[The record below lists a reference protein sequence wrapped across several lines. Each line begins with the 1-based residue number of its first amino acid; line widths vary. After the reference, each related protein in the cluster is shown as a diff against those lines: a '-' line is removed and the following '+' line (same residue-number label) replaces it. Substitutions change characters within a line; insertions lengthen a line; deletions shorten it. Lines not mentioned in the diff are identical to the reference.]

1 MSSFTRSELPS
12 ILFRG
17 DGDLPRG
24 QGILA
29 EAAFLQE
36 QVGGESLLVL
46 EHEVADLPFGFE
58 GWAADQIS
66 LFEGWGELHP
76 LFLSV
81 CYLPSFEKVKE
92 IVRIS
97 FPF

>member
-17 DGDLPRG
+17 DGDLPRD

-46 EHEVADLPFGFE
+46 EHEVGDLPFGF
-58 GWAADQIS
+58 
-66 LFEGWGELHP
+66 
-76 LFLSV
+76 
-81 CYLPSFEKVKE
+81 
-92 IVRIS
+92 
-97 FPF
+97 

>member
-46 EHEVADLPFGFE
+46 EHEVGDLPFDLKAGRRTRF
-58 GWAADQIS
+58 
-66 LFEGWGELHP
+66 
-76 LFLSV
+76 LFL
-81 CYLPSFEKVKE
+81 KVGG
-92 IVRIS
+92 S
-97 FPF
+97 STLSS